1 MEKKRKMK
9 RKYVIDWKKTSKNL
23 YLLRKDNITLRKR
36 VCKELAL
43 HLEECSENCDE
54 CRYEMDNSIS
64 RAELAEVFNVSE
76 SVINNWERN
85 KTMVSYE
92 DLLFYCQLADVSID
106 EVVVFEE

>member
-1 MEKKRKMK
+1 MK

-106 EVVVFEE
+106 EVVVFEEE